1 MILRILYRSVGSE
14 NAKNRP
20 AFYSK
25 RLALASL
32 LRAVE
37 KVEIPTRIVFVN
49 DGPMPA
55 DRLSMMAEAGEVVPV
70 TCGSNRASY
79 RHVLRMPRLRRWA
92 ADDLVWLAEDDYL
105 YTENSLSALVSA
117 ATARPDVEYFTL
129 YGTSRLAA
137 TSTRRRPQV
146 TDDGSIHEH
155 APMIE
160 GVTWARTAT
169 TTSTFGLR
177 VGTLVEDELLL
188 RSIPFVGGAFDRA
201 TCLTLQGFQPFRLP
215 ELGGEPPL
223 VAPSTA
229 AARIARRAALT
240 GLRATLNAVA
250 LARPERR
257 RRTLLVPA
265 PSLATHM
272 ELGAALVPGHDWPVE
287 ADGVRAWL
295 ESRSAN
301 PVEPTTEPSPAQP
314 TQAQPTQPQPAHA
327 QPAHAQPAQT
337 RAAHTRATSS
347 VGARPST
354 AAASERATAAGGLA
368 PTATAGGPAAGT
380 TAPGVLVS
388 GTAPR
393 AVPMGGAAT
402 SASPTAGLSPLAAA
416 DQSSAPGAGVTS
428 PTAAPVLRRPSVA

>member
-1 MILRILYRSVGSE
+1 MNLRILYRSVGSE

-25 RLALASL
+25 QLALASL

-37 KVEIPTRIVFVN
+37 QVEIPTTIVFVN

-55 DRLSMMAEAGEVVPV
+55 DRLSMMADAGEIIPV

-117 ATARPDVEYFTL
+117 AALPSIEYFTL
-129 YGTSRLAA
+129 YGTSRLSP
-137 TSTRRRPQV
+137 TSTRRRPQI
-146 TDDGSIHEH
+146 TDDAVHEH
-155 APMIE
+155 APLIE
-160 GVTWARTAT
+160 GVAWARTAT

-215 ELGGEPPL
+215 ELGGEPPK
-223 VAPSTA
+223 VQPATA
-229 AARIARRAALT
+229 AARMARRAALT

-257 RRTLLVPA
+257 RRTLLVPV

-272 ELGAALVPGHDWPVE
+272 ELGPALVTGHDWPAE
-287 ADGVRAWL
+287 ADGVRAWMA
-295 ESRSAN
+295 SRNASST
-301 PVEPTTEPSPAQP
+301 EPTTKQTAPA
-314 TQAQPTQPQPAHA
+314 
-327 QPAHAQPAQT
+327 
-337 RAAHTRATSS
+337 
-347 VGARPST
+347 GARP
-354 AAASERATAAGGLA
+354 AGAASGI
-368 PTATAGGPAAGT
+368 PAGT
-380 TAPGVLVS
+380 AEPGVLVS
-388 GTAPR
+388 GTSPR
-393 AVPMGGAAT
+393 AVSASGAAT
-402 SASPTAGLSPLAAA
+402 SAAPAAGRSSAASTN
-416 DQSSAPGAGVTS
+416 QSSAPGAGAT
-428 PTAAPVLRRPSVA
+428 PPPAAPVLRRPFVA

>member
-55 DRLSMMAEAGEVVPV
+55 DRLSMMEEAGEIVPV

-105 YTENSLSALVSA
+105 YTENSLSALVTA
-117 ATARPDVEYFTL
+117 AAARPDVEYFTL
-129 YGTSRLAA
+129 YGTSRLSA

-146 TDDGSIHEH
+146 TDDGGIHEH
-155 APMIE
+155 APVIG

-223 VAPSTA
+223 VAPSTV

-272 ELGAALVPGHDWPVE
+272 ELGAALVPGHDWPAE
-287 ADGVRAWL
+287 ADGVLAWL
-295 ESRSAN
+295 QSRSAD
-301 PVEPTTEPSPAQP
+301 PTQPSPAQP
-314 TQAQPTQPQPAHA
+314 AQ
-327 QPAHAQPAQT
+327 AQPAQAQPAQAQPAQLHQAQT
-337 RAAHTRATSS
+337 AQARATSS
-347 VGARPST
+347 AGARPNT
-354 AAASERATAAGGLA
+354 AGANGK
-368 PTATAGGPAAGT
+368 PTTAGGPTPAAATGGTAAGT
-380 TAPGVLVS
+380 TVPGVLVS
-388 GTAPR
+388 GITSR
-393 AVPMGGAAT
+393 AVPTGAAAT
-402 SASPTAGLSPLAAA
+402 SASPAAGLSPLAAA
-416 DQSSAPGAGVTS
+416 DQLPAPGAGEAS

>member
-1 MILRILYRSVGSE
+1 MNLRILYRSVGSE

-20 AFYSK
+20 TFYSK
-25 RLALASL
+25 QLALASL

-37 KVEIPTRIVFVN
+37 KVEIPTKIIFVN

-55 DRLSMMAEAGEVVPV
+55 DRLSMMAGAGEIIPV

-117 ATARPDVEYFTL
+117 AAALPNVEYFTL
-129 YGTSRLAA
+129 YGTSRLSPG
-137 TSTRRRPQV
+137 STRRRPQV
-146 TDDGSIHEH
+146 TEDAVHEH
-155 APMIE
+155 APLIE
-160 GVTWARTAT
+160 GVAWARTAT

-215 ELGGEPPL
+215 ELGGEPPK
-223 VAPSTA
+223 VQPATA
-229 AARIARRAALT
+229 AARVARRAALT

-272 ELGAALVPGHDWPVE
+272 ELGAALVAGHDWPAE
-287 ADGVRAWL
+287 ADGVRAWMA
-295 ESRSAN
+295 SRNVNS
-301 PVEPTTEPSPAQP
+301 TGPA
-314 TQAQPTQPQPAHA
+314 A
-327 QPAHAQPAQT
+327 
-337 RAAHTRATSS
+337 
-347 VGARPST
+347 GARP
-354 AAASERATAAGGLA
+354 AAA
-368 PTATAGGPAAGT
+368 AGGPASGT
-380 TAPGVLVS
+380 AASGVLVS
-388 GTAPR
+388 GTAPG
-393 AVPMGGAAT
+393 AGAAMP
-402 SASPTAGLSPLAAA
+402 A
-416 DQSSAPGAGVTS
+416 
-428 PTAAPVLRRPSVA
+428 AAPVLRRPFVA